1 MKKIVFSVV
10 SFFIFF
16 SLFAF
21 SLTLT
26 DVKIKLVATIAHSL
40 VKKKVV
46 CVDLMDKE
54 FLNRQKGKIDHIVF
68 VNSCQKADIIIT
80 DNIKQIKKSC
90 ISKLIFVT
98 NYNTYIH
105 TPFAVG
111 ALFWQK
117 GRPVLI
123 FNKKTIK
130 AKHIRLP
137 KQFYQFVE

>member
-1 MKKIVFSVV
+1 LKKIAFFAV
-10 SFFIFF
+10 SFFIIF

-26 DVKIKLVATIAHSL
+26 DVKTKLIATIAHTL

-46 CVDLMDKE
+46 FVDLADKE
-54 FLNRQKGKIDHIVF
+54 FLNKQKGKADHIVF
-68 VNSCQKADIIIT
+68 VDNCQKADIIIT
-80 DNIKQIKKSC
+80 DNIKLIKKSC
-90 ISKLIFVT
+90 RNKLIFVT
-98 NYNTYIH
+98 NYNAYER

-123 FNKKTIK
+123 FNEKTIK
-130 AKHIRLP
+130 KKHIRLP

>member
-54 FLNRQKGKIDHIVF
+54 FLNRQKGNADHIVF

-98 NYNTYIH
+98 NYNTYEH
-105 TPFAVG
+105 TPSAVG